1 MGKVYIC
8 LRYDDFGMKEEALE
22 YDRQLVRMAD
32 ETGAKV
38 TISIVPHAENCKNN
52 RELLF
57 DSTFFRAYENGKIE
71 IAVHGYKHRRG
82 FFEKLM
88 RIRGEFGNK
97 PYILQKYEIKK
108 GLKEWEND
116 LKLPNTDIFVPP
128 YNTYDAKTVHVLAD
142 NGFRIISDGAES
154 NKKFRNKV
162 PDKNILRVPFTCGI
176 EVSREI
182 ANELIQKDGEYIIVA
197 LFHHYNYPIESVLEL
212 GNFFENEE
220 NVQFI
225 TLEEIS
231 KRIDS
236 KSLAEME
243 TAKHKYYK
251 ID

>member
-1 MGKVYIC
+1 MLGFKSHVGESYF
-8 LRYDDFGMKEEALE
+8 LR
-22 YDRQLVRMAD
+22 
-32 ETGAKV
+32 
-38 TISIVPHAENCKNN
+38 S
-52 RELLF
+52 
-57 DSTFFRAYENGKIE
+57 
-71 IAVHGYKHRRG
+71 HR
-82 FFEKLM
+82 
-88 RIRGEFGNK
+88 
-97 PYILQKYEIKK
+97 
-108 GLKEWEND
+108 W
-116 LKLPNTDIFVPP
+116 
-128 YNTYDAKTVHVLAD
+128 
-142 NGFRIISDGAES
+142 RIISDGAES

-236 KSLAEME
+236 KCIAGKQISSKSCNFRSYSKTYEL
-243 TAKHKYYK
+243 
-251 ID
+251 